1 MSGLALLSAYGSLP
15 PDRTAG
21 TRRATL
27 RPRGVSAAE
36 TPQTGRVLAAIRSA
50 AGRGR
55 PPPGRAPLP
64 AAAGRLCSP
73 VHVTRP
79 AEAAHLSC
87 TPDAPLT
94 HGRAAAAPHG
104 PGRPA
109 LGRSLDPRVA
119 QSPGRS
125 GPNHPHLGLVH
136 VSAGLQPAMDGAGA
150 SDPADLSPLAPG
162 ADHGPDAAGRVWQGA
177 PRGSG
182 GADRGQD
189 RRGAAVC
196 GGGDQDSAGI
206 WPPPGAGRPL

>member
-1 MSGLALLSAYGSLP
+1 MSGLALLSAYGPLP

-21 TRRATL
+21 TRRTAL
-27 RPRGVSAAE
+27 RPRGVATAE
-36 TPQTGRVLAAIRSA
+36 APQTGIVRGAIRSA
-50 AGRGR
+50 AGGGR
-55 PPPGRAPLP
+55 PPLYRAPLP

-73 VHVTRP
+73 VHVTRA

-87 TPDAPLT
+87 APDAPLT
-94 HGRAAAAPHG
+94 HGLAAAAPPG

-119 QSPGRS
+119 QSPGGS
-125 GPNHPHLGLVH
+125 GPNHPHPGLVH

-150 SDPADLSPLAPG
+150 SDPDDISPLAPG
-162 ADHGPDAAGRVWQGA
+162 ADHGPDTAGRVWQGA
-177 PRGSG
+177 PRGSS

-196 GGGDQDSAGI
+196 GGGDQD
-206 WPPPGAGRPL
+206 